1 LAAVIDERFVLTK
14 ANSVRELSKVLS
26 GLRGVFIDALTQAF
40 YHSGVKFGSL
50 LSTTP
55 LQTGE
60 AICPGC
66 GHTIPL
72 EDINVAKD
80 LALCR
85 SCGKTWT
92 FSLVNA
98 TKELKN
104 ISPDNPPRGVRV
116 ETDYEGATK
125 ITYKRASPIAFFFVI
140 FTAIWGGG
148 SMFGIYG
155 SQLRKG
161 HFSLSESLF
170 GLPFLAGTIILC
182 SLTAFFLFGRWEV
195 KVRGRDGSVFV
206 GVGPLGW
213 RRQFTC
219 GPDTRVSLEM
229 SSFRVNNQQQEAIIL
244 QQGVEKIISFGAA
257 ISDRDV
263 KLFIAAALGR
273 AIV

>member
-1 LAAVIDERFVLTK
+1 M
-14 ANSVRELSKVLS
+14 N
-26 GLRGVFIDALTQAF
+26 
-40 YHSGVKFGSL
+40 FGSL
-50 LSTTP
+50 YPTTP
-55 LQTGE
+55 TQAGE

-72 EDINVAKD
+72 DDINVAKD

-85 SCGKTWT
+85 ACGKTWT

-104 ISPDNPPRGVRV
+104 ISPENPPKGVRV

-125 ITYKRASPIAFFFVI
+125 ITYKRVSPAAIFLVI
-140 FTAIWGGG
+140 FTAFWGGG

-155 SQLRKG
+155 TQLKKG
-161 HFSLSESLF
+161 HFSLGESLF
-170 GLPFLAGTIILC
+170 GLPFLFGTIVLC
-182 SLTAFFLFGRWEV
+182 SATAFCLFGRWEV
-195 KVRGRDGSVFV
+195 RVRGRDGSVFV

-213 RRQFTC
+213 RRPFSC

-229 SSFRVNNQQQEAIIL
+229 SSFRVNNQQQEAIVL
-244 QQGVEKIISFGAA
+244 QKGSEKIISFGAA
-257 ISDRDV
+257 ISNRDV
-263 KLFIAAALGR
+263 KLFIAAALSR